1 MMLGTTN
8 IKCLGTETVKRRA
21 DKELKQLYIFYACI
35 LSLIWVQLMT
45 VSYETVFYRVLFVKS
60 FYSYDM
66 HVLFEEH
73 KNKSLLN
80 GKHTTSITVIVY
92 KNKANIYHIM

>member
-1 MMLGTTN
+1 
-8 IKCLGTETVKRRA
+8 
-21 DKELKQLYIFYACI
+21 
-35 LSLIWVQLMT
+35 MT
-45 VSYETVFYRVLFVKS
+45 VSYETAFYSILFVKIF

-80 GKHTTSITVIVY
+80 GKHTTSITVMVY